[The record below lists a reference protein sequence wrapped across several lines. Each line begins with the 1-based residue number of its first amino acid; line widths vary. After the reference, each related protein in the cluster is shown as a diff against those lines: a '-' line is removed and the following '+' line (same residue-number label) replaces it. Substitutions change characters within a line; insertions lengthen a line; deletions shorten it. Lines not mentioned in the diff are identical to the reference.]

1 MRRNRKVL
9 LGLTALFVSS
19 LILLGSHAEA
29 NRELFMGQFPKAKIE
44 VNGNTLK
51 DGEVPAFIVKDR
63 TVIPLRQAIE
73 MFDAYVEWDE
83 GRRVVMVT
91 KPVVNMTVI
100 NINRNRNE
108 IEVNPSFNTGT
119 HSFRVAAQVSKVP
132 ISENLKSR
140 FIVVNSNN
148 STIYTGNSFTI
159 NTEQFNGGFNGN
171 LDVANLKL
179 NSKGEYI
186 LKLQIEDPNE
196 KNAFVSIG
204 AYVITVK

>member
-9 LGLTALFVSS
+9 LGLTALFFSS
-19 LILLGSHAEA
+19 LILVSSNAEA
-29 NRELFMGQFPKAKIE
+29 NRDLFMDQFPKAKIE
-44 VNGNTLK
+44 VNGHLLK
-51 DGEVPAFIVKDR
+51 DGDVPPFIVNDR
-63 TVIPLRQAIE
+63 TVIPLRQATE

-83 GRRVVMVT
+83 GRRVIMVT

-119 HSFRVAAQVSKVP
+119 HSFQVAAQVAKVP

-140 FIVVNSNN
+140 FIVVNSN
-148 STIYTGNSFTI
+148 STTIYTGNSFTI
-159 NTEQFNGGFNGN
+159 NTAKFNGGFNGN

-196 KNAFVSIG
+196 KDKFISIG
-204 AYVITVK
+204 EYVITVK